1 MLGKT
6 WRLTLHHTRREDISG
21 SGMSLHV
28 ILVAILSSSLSALLI
43 VRSTEEMFQML
54 EDNQVTLS
62 TMKASRYMKA
72 FEKEIDKWERTLSHI
87 LEVVEMILQV
97 QRQWMYLEVR
107 FGLGEGGC
115 I

>member
-1 MLGKT
+1 
-6 WRLTLHHTRREDISG
+6 
-21 SGMSLHV
+21 
-28 ILVAILSSSLSALLI
+28 
-43 VRSTEEMFQML
+43 ML

-97 QRQWMYLEVR
+97 QRQWMYLEVSLVR
-107 FGLGEGGC
+107 ENRGMLNGSKIGTLEHLYWGRHSKAASKGVYGL
-115 I
+115 